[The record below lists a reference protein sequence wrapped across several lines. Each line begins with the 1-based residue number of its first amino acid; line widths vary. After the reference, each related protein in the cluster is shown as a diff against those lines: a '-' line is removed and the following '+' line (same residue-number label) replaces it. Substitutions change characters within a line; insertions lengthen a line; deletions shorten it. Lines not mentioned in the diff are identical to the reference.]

1 VKFKL
6 VPPAPDSL
14 DFVRQAQ
21 QAVPLVPGSEDDCC
35 ARLLRRTGL
44 PARDDARTWL
54 TFLRALEL
62 ATETDSGFKRLSQE
76 PTTDLLQDAFVRRV
90 FGAEELLAT
99 LRDADRPITT
109 EEAFARLRERVPQ
122 WEHYKNPTEWE
133 DIWRER
139 TGDLLDWLVLLDA
152 AEETDEGYRL
162 LDDPATGDDEATGA
176 ES

>member
-6 VPPAPDSL
+6 VPSAPDSL

-35 ARLLRRTGL
+35 ARLMNRTGL

-62 ATETDSGFKRLSQE
+62 VAETDSGFKRLTRE
-76 PTTDLLQDAFVRRV
+76 PTAEHLRDAFPRRV
-90 FGAEELLAT
+90 FGVEELLAT
-99 LRDADRPITT
+99 LRAADEPLTT
-109 EEAFARLRERVPQ
+109 AEAFARLRERVPQ

-139 TGDLLDWLVLLDA
+139 TGDLLDWLVLLDV
-152 AEETDEGYRL
+152 AEETGAGYRL
-162 LDDPATGDDEATGA
+162 AADSAGDGPEDET
-176 ES
+176 

>member
-6 VPPAPDSL
+6 VPPAPETL

-35 ARLLRRTGL
+35 ARLMARTGL

-62 ATETDSGFKRLSQE
+62 ATETDSGFRRLPRE
-76 PTTDLLQDAFVRRV
+76 PTPDHLRDALTRRV
-90 FGAEELLAT
+90 FGAEELLAAG
-99 LRDADRPITT
+99 RDAEGPITAAA
-109 EEAFARLRERVPQ
+109 AFARLRERVPQ

-133 DIWRER
+133 DIWRAR
-139 TGDLLDWLVLLDA
+139 TGDLLDWLVLLDVA
-152 AEETDEGYRL
+152 AETDDGYRL
-162 LDDPATGDDEATGA
+162 VADPPDDDAETGA
-176 ES
+176 EP

>member
-6 VPPAPDSL
+6 VPAAPDSL

-21 QAVPLVPGSEDDCC
+21 QAVPLVPGSADDCC

-62 ATETDSGFKRLSQE
+62 VEETDSGFKRLSQD
-76 PTTDLLQDAFVRRV
+76 PTRNHVRDALVRRV
-90 FGAEELLAT
+90 FCVDELLAT
-99 LRDADRPITT
+99 LRAADRPITT
-109 EEAFARLRERVPQ
+109 AEAFDRLRERVPQ

-133 DIWRER
+133 EIWQAR

-152 AEETDEGYRL
+152 AEEADEGYRL

>member
-1 VKFKL
+1 MKFKL

-35 ARLLRRTGL
+35 ARLMRRTDL

-62 ATETDSGFKRLSQE
+62 AAETDSGFKRLSRE
-76 PTTDLLQDAFVRRV
+76 PTPDHLRDAFPRRV

-99 LRDADRPITT
+99 LRAADRPITT
-109 EEAFARLRERVPQ
+109 AEAFARLRERVPQ

-139 TGDLLDWLVLLDA
+139 TDDLLDWLVLLDV
-152 AEETDEGYRL
+152 AEETEEGYSL
-162 LDDPATGDDEATGA
+162 VVDTAADSAEGA

>member
-1 VKFKL
+1 MKFKL

-35 ARLLRRTGL
+35 ARLMRRTDL

-62 ATETDSGFKRLSQE
+62 AAETDSGFKRLSRE
-76 PTTDLLQDAFVRRV
+76 PTAEHLRDAFPRRV
-90 FGAEELLAT
+90 FGADELLAT
-99 LRDADRPITT
+99 LRTADEPLTT
-109 EEAFARLRERVPQ
+109 AEAFARLRERVPQ

-139 TGDLLDWLVLLDA
+139 TGDLLDWLVLLDV
-152 AEETDEGYRL
+152 AEDTGAGYRL
-162 LDDPATGDDEATGA
+162 VADPAGDGPEDRA
-176 ES
+176 

>member
-1 VKFKL
+1 MKFKL

-62 ATETDSGFKRLSQE
+62 ATETDAGFKRLSQE
-76 PTTDLLQDAFVRRV
+76 PTPEQLRDAFVRRV
-90 FGAEELLAT
+90 FGVEELLAT
-99 LRDADRPITT
+99 LREAEDPITT

-122 WEHYKNPTEWE
+122 WEHYKNPTEWK
-133 DIWRER
+133 DIWQER
-139 TGDLLDWLVLLDA
+139 TGDLLDWLVLLNA
-152 AEETDEGYRL
+152 AVETDEGYRL
-162 LDDPATGDDEATGA
+162 VADPVGGGEQTGVD
-176 ES
+176 S

>member
-1 VKFKL
+1 MKFKL

-35 ARLLRRTGL
+35 ARLMRRTDL

-62 ATETDSGFKRLSQE
+62 AAETDSGFKRLSRE
-76 PTTDLLQDAFVRRV
+76 PTPDHLRDAFPRRV

-99 LRDADRPITT
+99 LRAADRPITT
-109 EEAFARLRERVPQ
+109 AEAFARLRERVPQ

-133 DIWRER
+133 DIWLER
-139 TGDLLDWLVLLDA
+139 TDDLLDWLVLLDV
-152 AEETDEGYRL
+152 AEETEEGYSL
-162 LDDPATGDDEATGA
+162 VVDTAADGAEGA